1 MPNARAF
8 LVNLSLP
15 FFFWAVF
22 SSALDPRA
30 LAQSVQD
37 KSIVSIVPPVLR
49 LAPLNQAAD
58 SPVVT
63 ALAIDPTGS
72 LAAAAGDDHVIR
84 LFSLSDTLSAFPQ
97 SALLA
102 GHRDWVQAIEFS
114 SDGNLLAT
122 CAKDGKLQVWKKE
135 KDAVSAATQG
145 ELDPSD
151 RVQSKQEWKQL
162 WSIEVAHALYCL
174 KFVGNESLLV
184 AGFDPAIYRLD
195 LATLQWNVD
204 HRSESADVRT
214 LAVSEDSSYLAYGG
228 RDGVVRLKRLSK
240 TGRTLTEGSFAVA
253 AHNHRVRAL
262 CFSNNHRMLYSVGE
276 DRRLVGI
283 ELTKQTVEY
292 QNDLGAGRLMAI
304 VRLTDERYAVS
315 GSDNTIRIVKP
326 IAGDLQEPS
335 TETDSEAKLLGIK
348 LIGHDGTIAV
358 LRASGDH
365 LFSGSFD
372 TTIRSWDIATALSG
386 ADAQGR
392 FVHPVS
398 AQYED
403 SSAREPIR

>member
-1 MPNARAF
+1 
-8 LVNLSLP
+8 
-15 FFFWAVF
+15 
-22 SSALDPRA
+22 
-30 LAQSVQD
+30 
-37 KSIVSIVPPVLR
+37 
-49 LAPLNQAAD
+49 
-58 SPVVT
+58 
-63 ALAIDPTGS
+63 
-72 LAAAAGDDHVIR
+72 
-84 LFSLSDTLSAFPQ
+84 
-97 SALLA
+97 
-102 GHRDWVQAIEFS
+102 
-114 SDGNLLAT
+114 
-122 CAKDGKLQVWKKE
+122 
-135 KDAVSAATQG
+135 
-145 ELDPSD
+145 
-151 RVQSKQEWKQL
+151 
-162 WSIEVAHALYCL
+162 
-174 KFVGNESLLV
+174 
-184 AGFDPAIYRLD
+184 
-195 LATLQWNVD
+195 
-204 HRSESADVRT
+204 
-214 LAVSEDSSYLAYGG
+214 
-228 RDGVVRLKRLSK
+228 
-240 TGRTLTEGSFAVA
+240 
-253 AHNHRVRAL
+253 
-262 CFSNNHRMLYSVGE
+262 MLYSVGE

-304 VRLTDERYAVS
+304 VRLADERYAVS

-326 IAGDLQEPS
+326 IASDLQEPS